1 MTEPSNRPT
10 PAESAAR
17 RRRLAVITDNA
28 RFCVA
33 LLGAQHSG
41 IELCRR
47 ALAVLGVHAR
57 EGSEP
62 AGAPNPD
69 VAPIEV
75 LNSRILSVFDRDQE
89 TPFHDLQL
97 PNAWWADTRLRPLE
111 RELGQVLGTY
121 LDRRGSFLL
130 ADPQMS
136 RLLPVWRPALRDL
149 EITLKTVICLR
160 DPGQVAGALAA
171 KEGLPRDTG
180 EARWLTYMVDIL
192 KGLEGLEP
200 CVIEYETWFREPR
213 KNLLKLRQF
222 LGLAADQ
229 SDPELDNVLA
239 GIIDPIDR
247 PERFDRVEAR
257 LPLVRSLYELLR
269 RWTEDAAA
277 RDEIM
282 STVDRIV
289 LYREINR
296 PFEREFEK
304 VSRLYPGEG
313 SPSVVSPADGAI
325 GAAGSSLAGT
335 RALVRVDNAEPS
347 AALRFAAVGPRLWRR
362 LFPWRRIGWAT
373 RDGVEPLPLRGELR
387 ERETRLAQEV
397 NRLEADI
404 MELREEAEAAASR
417 LAAAHGELAAER
429 GALAAA
435 NERIEEELLGR
446 QEAVARLATAEVSVA
461 RLEYE
466 LTEAKSLTEK
476 YGSELGVLR
485 RELHDRNMALA
496 AAEETSAEHRA
507 GRAHLE
513 SRLAERSA
521 ALSEAES
528 MLGQHEQALLRFQQ
542 DLVSRD
548 LELDELRAALIDR
561 DDALAG
567 GHATSA
573 SLQADIASRDLEMAE
588 LRATLTARDAALA
601 GSQTESATLRAVV
614 TAVEERLAEREQVLA
629 TTVDEIT
636 LLKAEL
642 PRAEAEIAALQEAM
656 AGAEAERTRL
666 HTAVE
671 TAQAQLAEREHLLAN
686 AAREMA
692 SLQAEVEALGA
703 VVREREAAMA
713 SFEAAAA
720 DHEAETAATVD
731 ALHVELAEREAA
743 LTRIE
748 ASAAEEREVAAA
760 LAAALRDKLE
770 TREAEFT
777 ALVET
782 LAGAVRETEE
792 LRTRLAAAEAALDL
806 AKRDAE
812 DKNATSRARML
823 ALLKERAARGAALVE
838 ANRRAEEVMIRM
850 EKVEAEAA
858 GRDAALAQL
867 QGIVESR
874 NAAAEDARAQ
884 VIALQAELTALRGE
898 LTRQKASPKLSRGT
912 APATTR
918 QGTTMVPPP
927 ASPTRRTDL
936 DEPIGF
942 RE

>member
-304 VSRLYPGEG
+304 VSRLSAHYPGEG
-313 SPSVVSPADGAI
+313 SPSVISPADGAI

-362 LFPWRRIGWAT
+362 FFPWRRIGWAT

-567 GHATSA
+567 GHAASA

-629 TTVDEIT
+629 NTT
-636 LLKAEL
+636 
-642 PRAEAEIAALQEAM
+642 
-656 AGAEAERTRL
+656 
-666 HTAVE
+666 
-671 TAQAQLAEREHLLAN
+671 
-686 AAREMA
+686 REMA

-731 ALHVELAEREAA
+731 ALHVELAEHEAA

-770 TREAEFT
+770 AREAEFT
-777 ALVET
+777 ALVEA